1 MVMHAGHGILE
12 VPENIMAQS
21 PTKAHLQYKHG
32 YKCVRKN
39 KKARAC
45 IRENVVCTVYH
56 IHCTVIFMR
65 IRRVVSKTRF
75 LANYL
80 LKFPEL
86 FSQL

>member
-39 KKARAC
+39 KRCVLAL
-45 IRENVVCTVYH
+45 E
-56 IHCTVIFMR
+56 
-65 IRRVVSKTRF
+65 KTR
-75 LANYL
+75 YV
-80 LKFPEL
+80 L
-86 FSQL
+86 FTIYTVL